1 MTALLKIEGLVSHFQ
16 TPRGPIRAV
25 DVVDLQVDRGE
36 IVCLVGESG
45 CGKSALALSV
55 LGLLPLG
62 RAAHPQGRL
71 LFDGVDL
78 LSVSEREWQNIRGRR
93 IGMIFQEPMTSLNPV
108 QKIGAQVAETLLIH
122 RLADKRQAAERA
134 VQALAAVGIPE
145 PARVA
150 AQYPHQLSGGMRQRA
165 MIATATIAEPSLLIA
180 DEPTTALDV
189 TIAAQ
194 IIELLRDLQ
203 RRTGMAMLF
212 ITHDLGLVADIADR
226 VAVMYAGQIV
236 ETGPVAEVFAR
247 PLHPYTKGLLAS
259 APTGRRDQRLQTIG
273 GSVPSAHN
281 RPTGCRFQPR
291 CSFATAECLQPP
303 PDQALGARLVRC
315 FHYQTVVAAP

>member
-1 MTALLKIEGLVSHFQ
+1 MALLEIENLVSLFQ

-25 DVVDLQVDRGE
+25 DVVDLQVERGE
-36 IVCLVGESG
+36 LVCLVGESG
-45 CGKSALALSV
+45 CGKSALALSI
-55 LGLLPLG
+55 LGLMPLG

-71 LFDGVDL
+71 LFDGRDL
-78 LSVSEREWQNIRGRR
+78 LAASEREWQSIRGRR

-108 QKIGAQVAETLLIH
+108 QKIGVQVAETLFIH
-122 RLADKRQAAERA
+122 NLVDKRQAAARA

-145 PARVA
+145 PERIAQ
-150 AQYPHQLSGGMRQRA
+150 QYPHQLSGGMRQRA
-165 MIATATIAEPSLLIA
+165 MIATATIAEPDLLIA

-203 RRTGMAMLF
+203 RRTRMAMLF

-236 ETGPVAEVFAR
+236 EAGPVKEIFSR

-273 GSVPSAHN
+273 GSVPSPHQ
-281 RPTGCRFQPR
+281 RPAGCRFQPR
-291 CSFATAECLQPP
+291 CAFATRLCEQPVAS
-303 PDQALGARLVRC
+303 QVVGARFVRC
-315 FHYQTVVAAP
+315 LNHHAVATAP

>member
-1 MTALLKIEGLVSHFQ
+1 
-16 TPRGPIRAV
+16 
-25 DVVDLQVDRGE
+25 
-36 IVCLVGESG
+36 
-45 CGKSALALSV
+45 LA
-55 LGLLPLG
+55 
-62 RAAHPQGRL
+62 
-71 LFDGVDL
+71 FDGVDL
-78 LSVSEREWQNIRGRR
+78 LSATEREWQNIRGRR

-108 QKIGAQVAETLLIH
+108 QKIGAQVAETLRIH
-122 RLADKRQAAERA
+122 KLANKRQAAERA
-134 VQALAAVGIPE
+134 IQALAAVGIPE

-194 IIELLRDLQ
+194 IIELLRALQ

-281 RPTGCRFQPR
+281 RPAGCRFQPR
-291 CSFATAECLQPP
+291 CSFATAECLAPP
-303 PDQALGARLVRC
+303 SNQAVGVRLVRC
-315 FHYQTVVAAP
+315 FNHQSLAAAS